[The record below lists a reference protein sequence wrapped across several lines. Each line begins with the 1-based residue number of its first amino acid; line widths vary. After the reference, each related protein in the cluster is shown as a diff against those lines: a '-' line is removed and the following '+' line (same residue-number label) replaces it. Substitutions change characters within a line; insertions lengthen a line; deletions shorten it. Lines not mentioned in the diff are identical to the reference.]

1 MDDVLTAV
9 PGSSVQ
15 PLASGDHIQCDV
27 TARRPRTEEEVYEV
41 MVMSGALADFE
52 RDSREAAAA
61 EAAIEAEA
69 EAVENED
76 DDALRV
82 RLLCSRRIIE
92 QPLLW
97 FGPCQATGLHD
108 APCIM

>member
-9 PGSSVQ
+9 PGSGVQ

-76 DDALRV
+76 DDVVRV
-82 RLLCSRRIIE
+82 RCGVAGESLSNHSC
-92 QPLLW
+92 
-97 FGPCQATGLHD
+97 GLTH
-108 APCIM
+108 AKQLA